1 MKNKLV
7 WVCSVVVALLV
18 VGYISAVFFLGSIV
32 KVAVNRFGP
41 ALTQTK
47 FELASAS
54 LSPLSGSGTLSGL
67 FVGNPQG
74 WSSDKAFYLTKVHVE
89 VVPSSIFSDHIV
101 VNEITIDGPEFVYET
116 KVVASNIG
124 DLLKN
129 IQKGAGGEGAAPE
142 PVAKNGNPLKLE
154 VKRFRLANGRVTL
167 GVGTAAITLPM
178 PPVSLDNLGASE
190 GGITSGQLALAVMR
204 SVTTSIVAATTQAA
218 GKVGSTMGAA
228 AGNATKSADNAVES
242 LLGKKN

>member
-1 MKNKLV
+1 MKAILV
-7 WVCSVVVALLV
+7 WVCSIVVALLV

-32 KVAVNRFGP
+32 RAAVNRLGP

-47 FELASAS
+47 LELASAN

-74 WSSDKAFYLTKVHVE
+74 WSSDKAFYLTKVHID

-116 KVVASNIG
+116 KIVSSNIG

-129 IQKGAGGEGAAPE
+129 IQ
-142 PVAKNGNPLKLE
+142 
-154 VKRFRLANGRVTL
+154 
-167 GVGTAAITLPM
+167 
-178 PPVSLDNLGASE
+178 
-190 GGITSGQLALAVMR
+190 
-204 SVTTSIVAATTQAA
+204 
-218 GKVGSTMGAA
+218 
-228 AGNATKSADNAVES
+228 
-242 LLGKKN
+242 